1 MAKKK
6 FAFLLLSGTL
16 LTNSYSQQIVSK
28 PSRSQ
33 FDLSLS
39 GKQSLSSTSLVVH
52 NVRGSK
58 QGLYALVSPGPV
70 AKRAAILHT
79 DTVGVL
85 QSSVILPEENEVIDF
100 DADDQR
106 RVYVLMAGNSNTI
119 ATYGPDGRLL
129 AEAEAPPAAT
139 RICWTGERLSILTIQ
154 GTISQFRFA
163 DTAQPFLVAL
173 PPVSGSDVIALP
185 Q

>member
-16 LTNSYSQQIVSK
+16 LTNSYGQQIVSK

-33 FDLSLS
+33 FDLSLY

-58 QGLYALVSPGPV
+58 QGLYALVSPGPA

-79 DTVGVL
+79 DTFGVL
-85 QSSVILPEENEVIDF
+85 VR
-100 DADDQR
+100 DAD
-106 RVYVLMAGNSNTI
+106 
-119 ATYGPDGRLL
+119 P
-129 AEAEAPPAAT
+129 
-139 RICWTGERLSILTIQ
+139 
-154 GTISQFRFA
+154 
-163 DTAQPFLVAL
+163 
-173 PPVSGSDVIALP
+173 
-185 Q
+185 